1 MKKYI
6 SYILLIIEA
15 VAIFAL
21 CMNAAKKKAEHWYVQ
36 PIIPDGMLLTIADEA
51 AVFDFSIDN
60 PSEKASYVTI
70 PVGSVVEPVWIGGSF
85 VTFVYE
91 ETGNRYQLDN
101 EYFIE
106 QDQLKEL
113 CKAAEE
119 KTAAERKA
127 IILNGILISS
137 AVTVCSLIVGGFI
150 TLLCIK
156 KLKYTTLIVIHTIA
170 LIIISILIANSFLFL
185 EH

>member
-36 PIIPDGMLLTIADEA
+36 PIIPDGMQLTIADE
-51 AVFDFSIDN
+51 VSVLDFSVDN
-60 PSEKASYVTI
+60 LSEKASYVTI
-70 PVGSVVEPVWIGGSF
+70 PSGCAVTPVWIGGSS

-91 ETGNRYQLDN
+91 KTGHRYNLDN
-101 EYFIE
+101 DCFVE
-106 QDQLKEL
+106 QDQLMLLNEKKE
-113 CKAAEE
+113 AETL
-119 KTAAERKA
+119 KERKEITTKGLLISIA
-127 IILNGILISS
+127 VSVVWFVIGLLLTVKILKNKPELLFGIHTVFIIVLGIL
-137 AVTVCSLIVGGFI
+137 L
-150 TLLCIK
+150 
-156 KLKYTTLIVIHTIA
+156 Y
-170 LIIISILIANSFLFL
+170 NSFMLL